1 MPVIKS
7 YPRGQW
13 EALGRRLDALPEKP
27 KDKQPLKVTDGVN
40 AIQAQIQIAREK
52 GYTLN
57 ELIEHAAQEGIDVN
71 LNSLRYAMRRATEKK
86 RVQRK
91 SSALSGKSSHRP
103 NAPQKTKPPTDRHT
117 GSMVILDSY
126 SFEIRPDIEDL

>member
-7 YPRGQW
+7 YSRGQW

-27 KDKQPLKVTDGVN
+27 KDKQPLNVTDGVH

-57 ELIEHAAQEGIDVN
+57 ELIEHAAKEGIDVN
-71 LNSLRYAMRRATEKK
+71 LNSLRYAMRRTTEKK
-86 RVQRK
+86 RIQRK
-91 SSALSGKSSHRP
+91 SSAPSGNSSRQP
-103 NAPQKTKPPTDRHT
+103 TTPQKTKPPVDRHT
-117 GSMVILDSY
+117 GSMVVRDSY
-126 SFEIRPDIEDL
+126 SFEIRPDVEDL

>member
-40 AIQAQIQIAREK
+40 A
-52 GYTLN
+52 
-57 ELIEHAAQEGIDVN
+57 
-71 LNSLRYAMRRATEKK
+71 
-86 RVQRK
+86 
-91 SSALSGKSSHRP
+91 
-103 NAPQKTKPPTDRHT
+103 
-117 GSMVILDSY
+117 
-126 SFEIRPDIEDL
+126 